1 MAPTEICVSVKG
13 MLAPVSYTLIKREP
27 TDAAAFSSE
36 LAALSDRSP
45 PTPAPPAD
53 DVAPPATGDD
63 PFADCGELGVDRE
76 TGKIVC
82 KD

>member
-1 MAPTEICVSVKG
+1 

-53 DVAPPATGDD
+53 DVAPPADNIAPPATGDD